1 MRIVPEAL
9 AARIESGAAT
19 LCHVWLVRRADGAQL
34 GFTDHDRD
42 LTVEGVVCTA
52 ASGWTAGAAEAGLGP
67 APGDAVA
74 AGVLDDARLAAADV
88 EAGLYDAAEV
98 ELWRVDWTA
107 PTLRVRL
114 WRGRMGRVRRE
125 GDRFVADL
133 EGPLAALERT
143 IGRTFARTCDATL
156 GDARCGVDLARA
168 PQPVCDRRWTT
179 CTAVFGNGV
188 NFRGFPDIPGDDW
201 LSATP
206 REGVRHD
213 GGSRR

>member
-1 MRIVPEAL
+1 MRAVPEAL
-9 AARIESGAAT
+9 AARIEGGAAT
-19 LCHVWLVRRADGAQL
+19 LCHVWLVRRADGVRL

-42 LTVEGVVCTA
+42 LTVEDVVCTA

-67 APGDAVA
+67 VPGDAAA
-74 AGVLDDARLAAADV
+74 AGVLDDARLAEADV
-88 EAGLYDAAEV
+88 AAGLYDAAEV
-98 ELWRVDWTA
+98 ELWRSDWTA
-107 PTLRVRL
+107 PALRVRL

-133 EGPLAALERT
+133 EGPLAALQRT
-143 IGRTFARTCDATL
+143 IGRTCARTCDATL
-156 GDARCGVDLARA
+156 GDARCSVDLAGA
-168 PQPVCDRRWTT
+168 PQPVCDRRWAT
-179 CTAVFGNGV
+179 CTGVFCNGV

-201 LSATP
+201 LSVTP